1 MRIALVT
8 ENPEYADLLKRAAD
22 NLSYP
27 ISAHLTS
34 IAALRLTLK
43 KIEADIV
50 VVAATQ
56 INSRKLRQIAR
67 IHQTT
72 PRPIAVFVNQSDAST
87 MNAALKSGISAFI
100 VDGLKAERV
109 KAVLDLAVIRF
120 HETQTLQK
128 QLQEVNTTPAERRLI
143 RQAIEILMNKAHVS
157 ENGAY
162 QGLYKMAL
170 NRNKRVADIALFIVT
185 GEQFLAQAPSSAGNS
200 FSAANV
206 VSRNEFT
213 AAA

>member
-1 MRIALVT
+1 MRIALAT
-8 ENPEYADLLKRAAD
+8 ENLEYADLLKRAAS
-22 NLSYP
+22 NLSYDIP
-27 ISAHLTS
+27 AHVTS

-50 VVAATQ
+50 VVATTQ

-67 IHQTT
+67 IHQTH
-72 PRPIAVFVNQSDAST
+72 PCPIAVFVNQSDAST
-87 MNAALKSGISAFI
+87 INAALKSGISAFV

-109 KAVLDLAVIRF
+109 KAVLELAVIRF

-128 QLQEVNTTPAERRLI
+128 QLQEINTTPAERSLI

-157 ENGAY
+157 ENAAY
-162 QGLYKMAL
+162 QGLCKMAL

-185 GEQFLAQAPSSAGNS
+185 GEQFLGHNTHFIAGNS
-200 FSAANV
+200 AVNV
-206 VSRNEFT
+206 VSMNEFT